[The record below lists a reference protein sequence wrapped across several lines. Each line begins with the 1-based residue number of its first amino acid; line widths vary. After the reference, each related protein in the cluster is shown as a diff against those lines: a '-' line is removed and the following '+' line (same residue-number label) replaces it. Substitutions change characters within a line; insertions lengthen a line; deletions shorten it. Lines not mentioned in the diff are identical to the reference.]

1 MEHQNLSARY
11 ISLIRFWCSIF
22 YLIFIRGGL
31 IMDKVLKNKTA
42 IFLFMLPATVL
53 FLAIII
59 VPIFMS
65 AYYSLQDWD
74 GITEGTFI
82 GFQNYM
88 ELFTSKS
95 AGFPKTIANAL
106 LLAVLS
112 VFIQLPLS
120 LWLALSLA
128 KGVKGERFFVTVFFI
143 PVLISTVVI
152 GQLWMKIYNPE
163 YGIVNTALRAMNLDE
178 LTRTWLGDQ
187 KTALFAVFI
196 PILWQYVGYHM
207 LLMYAGIKSISP
219 DLKEAAKIDGAS
231 EWQISRYI
239 IIPLLKSVLRVCV
252 IFAVTGSLKAFDL
265 IYVLTNGGPAHA
277 SEVPS
282 TLMVSMI
289 FGRNRYGFGSA
300 IAIFIIFLCFFFAI
314 MIKKIFRTEVD

>member
-1 MEHQNLSARY
+1 
-11 ISLIRFWCSIF
+11 
-22 YLIFIRGGL
+22 
-31 IMDKVLKNKTA
+31 MDKVMRNKTA
-42 IFLFMLPATVL
+42 IILFLLPAVIL
-53 FLAIII
+53 FTAIII
-59 VPIFMS
+59 LPIFMS
-65 AYYSLQDWD
+65 GYYSLLDWN
-74 GITEGTFI
+74 GITEGTFV
-82 GFQNYM
+82 GLDNYI

-95 AGFPKTIANAL
+95 AGFPKTVGNAF
-106 LLAVLS
+106 LLAILS
-112 VFIQLPLS
+112 VFIQLSIS

-128 KGVKGERFFVTVFFI
+128 DGIKGERVFVTIFFI

-163 YGIVNTALRAMNLDE
+163 YGIINTALRYMGLEN

-187 KTALFAVFI
+187 DTALYAVFI

-207 LLMYAGIKSISP
+207 LLMYAGIKSIPTS
-219 DLKEAAKIDGAS
+219 LREAAMIDGATKR
-231 EWQISRYI
+231 EISRYI
-239 IIPLLKSVLRVCV
+239 TIPMLKPVLRVCV

-314 MIKKIFRTEVD
+314 LIKKVFKGEVE